1 MKIKDYGAVGLA
13 FMLGVAATGAAAQTL
28 TIDPDQTMQAAS
40 SCVTQARDA
49 AADWRRLCHTLGGS
63 PEQCAEGTRNYYGN
77 VFSQCMT
84 SLFDRFQPE
93 IPQ

>member
-13 FMLGVAATGAAAQTL
+13 FMLGVAATHAAAQT
-28 TIDPDQTMQAAS
+28 IDPNQTMEAAS

-49 AADWRRLCHTLGGS
+49 AGAWRRLCHRLEGS
-63 PEQCAEGTRNYYGN
+63 PEQCAEGARNFYGD

-84 SLFDRFQPE
+84 SLFRTFEPE
-93 IPQ
+93 VPQ